1 MEQQYNKITIKKSTI
16 IFQYKEPAKDYFYI
30 ILKGKVTAYN
40 VFYENYDIH
49 YKEGDII
56 GLISSIINEPYYST
70 IESTEDIEVL
80 KIYVQDL
87 PKVDNYKLIDKISNY
102 LSSIFETWLSKY
114 YSLITKNKV
123 NLYNK
128 EDIFTMANIYKNRG
142 FTDSSYKICNGC
154 LKLFKDDIHINEAK
168 KLIINTRPIEKPI
181 RIEENVYSVKKGYC
195 LYSEIEPSNYIYII
209 RSGKVG
215 IYSVIDSKA
224 VVRSIYSSNYIINYY
239 KPVLDY
245 KPLLTTAIV
254 LEDSVIEII
263 QKDLI
268 ENIINKDNKFINNY
282 IKATASKINNTILKI
297 KALSAKELNEKLIIL
312 IYSFIK
318 METLFEKNKYIRLY
332 YSIDDMKNILNID
345 TPNNEIFQLL
355 EQMKHMRIDKSENI
369 IINNYENFFREYENY
384 IM

>member
-16 IFQYKEPAKDYFYI
+16 IFKYKEPAKDYFYI
-30 ILKGKVTAYN
+30 IIKGKVTAYN
-40 VFYENYDIH
+40 VFYQNYDIH

-87 PKVDNYKLIDKISNY
+87 SKIDNYNLINKISNY

-114 YSLITKNKV
+114 YSSITKNKV

-128 EDIFTMANIYKNRG
+128 EDIFTMANIYRDNG
-142 FTDSSYKICNGC
+142 FIDASYKICNGC
-154 LKLFKDDIHINEAK
+154 IKLFKNDIHINEVK
-168 KLIINTRPIEKPI
+168 KLIINTRPIEKPK

-195 LYSEIEPSNYIYII
+195 LYSEIEPSSYIYII
-209 RSGKVG
+209 RTGKVG
-215 IYSVIDSKA
+215 IYSIIDSKP

-245 KPLLTTAIV
+245 KPLLTTAIAV
-254 LEDSVIEII
+254 EDSVIEII
-263 QKDLI
+263 EKDFI
-268 ENIINKDNKFINNY
+268 ENIINRDNKFINNY
-282 IKATASKINNTILKI
+282 IKATAAKINNTILKI
-297 KALSAKELNEKLIIL
+297 KALSVKELNVKLIIL

-318 METLFEKNKYIRLY
+318 METLFEKNKNIRLY
-332 YSIDDMKNILNID
+332 YSINDIKNILNID
-345 TPNNEIFQLL
+345 SPNNKIFQTL
-355 EQMKHMRIDKSENI
+355 EEIKHTRIDKSENI
-369 IINNYENFFREYENY
+369 TINNYENFLREYENY
-384 IM
+384 IV

>member
-1 MEQQYNKITIKKSTI
+1 
-16 IFQYKEPAKDYFYI
+16 
-30 ILKGKVTAYN
+30 
-40 VFYENYDIH
+40 
-49 YKEGDII
+49 
-56 GLISSIINEPYYST
+56 
-70 IESTEDIEVL
+70 
-80 KIYVQDL
+80 
-87 PKVDNYKLIDKISNY
+87 
-102 LSSIFETWLSKY
+102 
-114 YSLITKNKV
+114 
-123 NLYNK
+123 
-128 EDIFTMANIYKNRG
+128 MANIYKNRG
-142 FTDSSYKICNGC
+142 FTDASYKICNGC

-332 YSIDDMKNILNID
+332 YSIDDIKNILNID
-345 TPNNEIFQLL
+345 TPNNEIFQIL
-355 EQMKHMRIDKSENI
+355 EQIKHIRIDKSENI
-369 IINNYENFFREYENY
+369 TINNYENFFREYENY
-384 IM
+384 II

>member
-1 MEQQYNKITIKKSTI
+1 MEQQYNKVTIKKSTI

-30 ILKGKVTAYN
+30 ILKGKVIAYN
-40 VFYENYDIH
+40 VFYQNYDIN
-49 YKEGDII
+49 YREGDII

-70 IESTEDIEVL
+70 IESLEDIEVL
-80 KIYVQDL
+80 KISVQDL
-87 PKVDNYKLIDKISNY
+87 TKIDNYNLINKISNY

-114 YSLITKNKV
+114 YSLITNNKV

-128 EDIFTMANIYKNRG
+128 EDIVTMANIYKNRG
-142 FTDSSYKICNGC
+142 FTDASYKICNGC
-154 LKLFKDDIHINEAK
+154 IKLFKDDIHINEAK
-168 KLIINTRPIEKPI
+168 KLIINTRPIEKPT

-195 LYSEIEPSNYIYII
+195 LYTEIEPSSYTYII

-215 IYSVIDSKA
+215 IYSIIDSKA

-245 KPLLTTAIV
+245 KPLFTTAIV

-263 QKDLI
+263 EKDLMN
-268 ENIINKDNKFINNY
+268 NIINRNNKFINSY
-282 IKATASKINNTILKI
+282 IKSTAAKINNIILKI

-318 METLFEKNKYIRLY
+318 MDTLFEKNKNVRLY
-332 YSIDDMKNILNID
+332 YSINDIKNILNID

-355 EQMKHMRIDKSENI
+355 EQMKYMRIDKSENI
-369 IINNYENFFREYENY
+369 TINNYENFFREYENY

>member
-16 IFQYKEPAKDYFYI
+16 IFQYKEPAKNYFYI

-128 EDIFTMANIYKNRG
+128 EDIFTMANI
-142 FTDSSYKICNGC
+142 
-154 LKLFKDDIHINEAK
+154 
-168 KLIINTRPIEKPI
+168 
-181 RIEENVYSVKKGYC
+181 
-195 LYSEIEPSNYIYII
+195 
-209 RSGKVG
+209 
-215 IYSVIDSKA
+215 
-224 VVRSIYSSNYIINYY
+224 
-239 KPVLDY
+239 
-245 KPLLTTAIV
+245 
-254 LEDSVIEII
+254 
-263 QKDLI
+263 
-268 ENIINKDNKFINNY
+268 
-282 IKATASKINNTILKI
+282 
-297 KALSAKELNEKLIIL
+297 
-312 IYSFIK
+312 
-318 METLFEKNKYIRLY
+318 
-332 YSIDDMKNILNID
+332 
-345 TPNNEIFQLL
+345 
-355 EQMKHMRIDKSENI
+355 
-369 IINNYENFFREYENY
+369 
-384 IM
+384 

>member
-16 IFQYKEPAKDYFYI
+16 IFKYKEPAKDYFYI
-30 ILKGKVTAYN
+30 IIRGKVTAYN
-40 VFYENYDIH
+40 IFYQNYDII

-70 IESTEDIEVL
+70 IESNEDTEVL

-87 PKVDNYKLIDKISNY
+87 AKIDNYKLIDKISNY

-114 YSLITKNKV
+114 YSLITNNKV

-128 EDIFTMANIYKNRG
+128 EDIVTMANIYKHRG
-142 FTDSSYKICNGC
+142 FTDASYKICNGC
-154 LKLFKDDIHINEAK
+154 IKLFKDDIHINEAK
-168 KLIINTRPIEKPI
+168 KLIINTRPIEKPT
-181 RIEENVYSVKKGYC
+181 RIEENVYNVKKGYC
-195 LYSEIEPSNYIYII
+195 LYSEIEPSSYTYII

-263 QKDLI
+263 EKDLM
-268 ENIINKDNKFINNY
+268 ENIINRDNKFINNY
-282 IKATASKINNTILKI
+282 IKATAAKINNTILKI

-318 METLFEKNKYIRLY
+318 MDTLFDKNKNIKLY
-332 YSIDDMKNILNID
+332 YSIDDIKNILNID
-345 TPNNEIFQLL
+345 TPNSEIFQLL
-355 EQMKHMRIDKSENI
+355 EQIKHMRIDKAENI
-369 IINNYENFFREYENY
+369 TINNYENFLREYENY
-384 IM
+384 II

>member
-16 IFQYKEPAKDYFYI
+16 IFQYKEPAKNYFYI

-142 FTDSSYKICNGC
+142 FTDASYKICNGC

-332 YSIDDMKNILNID
+332 YSIDDIKNILNID
-345 TPNNEIFQLL
+345 TPNNEIFQIL
-355 EQMKHMRIDKSENI
+355 EQIKHIRIDKSENI
-369 IINNYENFFREYENY
+369 TINNYENFFREYKNY
-384 IM
+384 II

>member
-16 IFQYKEPAKDYFYI
+16 IFKYKEPAKDYFYI
-30 ILKGKVTAYN
+30 IIKGKVTAYN
-40 VFYENYDIH
+40 VFYQNYDIH

-87 PKVDNYKLIDKISNY
+87 SKIDNYNLINKISNY

-114 YSLITKNKV
+114 YSSITKNKV

-128 EDIFTMANIYKNRG
+128 EDIFTMANIYRDNG
-142 FTDSSYKICNGC
+142 FIDASYKICNGC
-154 LKLFKDDIHINEAK
+154 IKLFKNDIHINEVK
-168 KLIINTRPIEKPI
+168 KLIINTRPIEKPK

-195 LYSEIEPSNYIYII
+195 LYSEIEPSSYIYII
-209 RSGKVG
+209 RTGKVG
-215 IYSVIDSKA
+215 IYSIIDSKP

-245 KPLLTTAIV
+245 KPLLTTAIAV
-254 LEDSVIEII
+254 EDSVIEII
-263 QKDLI
+263 EKDFI
-268 ENIINKDNKFINNY
+268 ENIINRDNKFINNY
-282 IKATASKINNTILKI
+282 IKATAAKINNTILKI
-297 KALSAKELNEKLIIL
+297 KALSVKELNVKLIIL

-318 METLFEKNKYIRLY
+318 METLFEKNKNIRLY
-332 YSIDDMKNILNID
+332 YSINDIKNILNID
-345 TPNNEIFQLL
+345 SPNNKIFQTL
-355 EQMKHMRIDKSENI
+355 EEIKHIRIDKSENI
-369 IINNYENFFREYENY
+369 TINNYENFLREYENY
-384 IM
+384 IV

>member
-1 MEQQYNKITIKKSTI
+1 MEQYNKITIKKSTI
-16 IFQYKEPAKDYFYI
+16 IFNYKEEAKDYFYI
-30 ILKGKVTAYN
+30 ILKGKVTAHN
-40 VFYENYDIH
+40 VFYQNYDIH

-70 IESTEDIEVL
+70 IESLEDIEVL

-87 PKVDNYKLIDKISNY
+87 SKIDNYKLIDKISNY

-114 YSLITKNKV
+114 YSLITNNKV

-128 EDIFTMANIYKNRG
+128 EDIVTMANIYKNRG
-142 FTDSSYKICNGC
+142 FTDASYKICNGC
-154 LKLFKDDIHINEAK
+154 IKLFKDDIHINEAK
-168 KLIINTRPIEKPI
+168 KLIINTRPIAKPTC
-181 RIEENVYSVKKGYC
+181 IEENVYSVKKGYC
-195 LYSEIEPSNYIYII
+195 LYTEIEPSSYAYII

-215 IYSVIDSKA
+215 IYSIIDSKA

-245 KPLLTTAIV
+245 KPLFTTAVV
-254 LEDSVIEII
+254 LEDSIIEII
-263 QKDLI
+263 EKDLI
-268 ENIINKDNKFINNY
+268 ENIINKDNKFINSY
-282 IKATASKINNTILKI
+282 IKATAAKINNIILKI

-318 METLFEKNKYIRLY
+318 MDTLFEKNKNVRLY
-332 YSIDDMKNILNID
+332 YSIDDIKNILNIEETND
-345 TPNNEIFQLL
+345 NVLQVLRQI
-355 EQMKHMRIDKSENI
+355 KHIRIDNSQNI
-369 IINNYENFFREYENY
+369 IVHNYANFFKEYENY

>member
-16 IFQYKEPAKDYFYI
+16 IFKYKEPAKDYFYI
-30 ILKGKVTAYN
+30 IIKGKVTAYN
-40 VFYENYDIH
+40 VFYQNYDIH

-87 PKVDNYKLIDKISNY
+87 SKIDNYNLINKISNY

-114 YSLITKNKV
+114 YSSITKNKV

-128 EDIFTMANIYKNRG
+128 EDIFTMANIYRDNG
-142 FTDSSYKICNGC
+142 FIDASYKICNGC
-154 LKLFKDDIHINEAK
+154 IKLFKNDIHINEVK
-168 KLIINTRPIEKPI
+168 KLIINTRPIEKPK

-195 LYSEIEPSNYIYII
+195 LYSEIEPSSYIYII
-209 RSGKVG
+209 RTGKVG
-215 IYSVIDSKA
+215 IYSIIDSKP

-245 KPLLTTAIV
+245 KPLLTTAIAV
-254 LEDSVIEII
+254 EDSVIEII
-263 QKDLI
+263 EKDFI
-268 ENIINKDNKFINNY
+268 ENIINRDNKFINNY
-282 IKATASKINNTILKI
+282 IKAAAAKINNTILKI
-297 KALSAKELNEKLIIL
+297 KALSVKELNVKLIIL

-318 METLFEKNKYIRLY
+318 METLFEKNKNIRLY
-332 YSIDDMKNILNID
+332 YSINDIKNILNID
-345 TPNNEIFQLL
+345 SPNNKIFQTL
-355 EQMKHMRIDKSENI
+355 EEIKHIRIDKSENI
-369 IINNYENFFREYENY
+369 TINNYENFLREYENY
-384 IM
+384 IV

>member
-80 KIYVQDL
+80 KIYVKDL

-142 FTDSSYKICNGC
+142 FTDASYKICNGC

-332 YSIDDMKNILNID
+332 YSIDDIKNILNID
-345 TPNNEIFQLL
+345 TPNNEIFQIL
-355 EQMKHMRIDKSENI
+355 EQIKHIRIDKSENI
-369 IINNYENFFREYENY
+369 TINNYENFFREYKNY
-384 IM
+384 II